1 MNLQRPRAEEVEPT
15 PRSSHR
21 GKWDQI
27 AIRPGGDFLM
37 LRFVSTERDGLLYS
51 SKCLACHDVSSMIS
65 RGGGGHEKLQD
76 KSPGNLRD
84 NFFKASWFFM
94 NRFNEPVN

>member
-37 LRFVSTERDGLLYS
+37 LRFFSTERDGLLYS

-65 RGGGGHEKLQD
+65 RGGGT
-76 KSPGNLRD
+76 KSCKINRLETPETTFLRLPGSL
-84 NFFKASWFFM
+84 
-94 NRFNEPVN
+94 

>member
-21 GKWDQI
+21 GEWDQI

-65 RGGGGHEKLQD
+65 RGGT
-76 KSPGNLRD
+76 KSCKINRLETSETTSLRLPGSL
-84 NFFKASWFFM
+84 
-94 NRFNEPVN
+94 